1 MNTYH
6 ATMYIGPKT
15 YRVTAKANDRAD
27 ALHKIASVAASR
39 FPNTTAKIE
48 LVEPEQIGEGAL
60 ESLKKMF
67 GFK

>member
-15 YRVTAKANDRAD
+15 YRVTAKATDRDD

-48 LVEPEQIGEGAL
+48 LVEPEQIGDGAL